1 MKTYK
6 KRSRARQQQRPSSPS
21 EDKEENENDTEKEVA
36 TEAKTPEAKKEEG
49 NSSKS
54 KLPKKGTKQDST
66 KSSFDSANSSN
77 GGGGNGGTYDDDD
90 DDDDNF
96 VAERLTAKRTK
107 VPTETKQSPN
117 KSTDSN
123 ADTTDTEYKKFVEEQ
138 RKYFDSLDG
147 YSLTVEKDLSAS
159 GPKKGKRKSLV
170 SPIKP
175 NEEAGSGGSLPPSA
189 KKRKT
194 GQQQQR
200 QQQQQQQLGF
210 ISPIKSG
217 NSSLSRTGKSGDR
230 GPEDE
235 NSYDDSFDREIESEF
250 MSQSKSKSRIENS
263 FDSLAMS
270 PIKK

>member
-21 EDKEENENDTEKEVA
+21 EDKEENENDTEKEVI

-54 KLPKKGTKQDST
+54 KPPKKGT

-90 DDDDNF
+90 DDDDDNF

-107 VPTETKQSPN
+107 ASTETKQSPN

-200 QQQQQQQLGF
+200 QQQQLGF